1 MSRHVAIV
9 TGSATGIGR
18 AVALGLAARG
28 WGLVLNYTT
37 SEREMADTE
46 AACREAGGEPLV
58 VRGNVAEDA
67 VCRDLVRAAAER
79 WNRLDGLVSNAGVT
93 KFVRADDLDGLDHGD
108 FERILRVNMVAC
120 WQLARASAELM
131 RSSGSGSIVA
141 ISSLSAFTG
150 AGSSA
155 AYAASKAALNTL
167 VLSLARV
174 LAPEIRVNALCPGYV
189 DTRWSRRRIGEE
201 RYAEFRDML
210 NATLPLKAMVNAD
223 DVAEA
228 AIWLLAA
235 ARAVTGQAI
244 IVDAGEHLLTGPNVM
259 STPSSG
265 DA

>member
-1 MSRHVAIV
+1 MTRQVAIV

-18 AVALGLAARG
+18 AIALALAARG

-46 AACREAGGEPLV
+46 TACREAGGDPLV
-58 VRGNVAEDA
+58 VRGDVADDA
-67 VCRDLVRAAAER
+67 LCRELAEAAARR

-93 KFVRADDLDGLDHGD
+93 KFVRADDLDGLDHSD
-108 FERILRVNMVAC
+108 FERIMRVNMVAC
-120 WQLARASAELM
+120 WQLARASAGLM
-131 RSSGSGSIVA
+131 RESGSGSIVA

-167 VLSLARV
+167 TLSLARV

-201 RYAEFRDML
+201 DYAAFSERL
-210 NATLPLKAMVNAD
+210 SAALPLRKMVTAE
-223 DVAEA
+223 DVADA
-228 AIWLLAA
+228 AIWLLTA

-244 IVDAGEHLLTGPNVM
+244 VVDAGEHLLTGPNVM
-259 STPSSG
+259 SASG
-265 DA
+265 SDDA